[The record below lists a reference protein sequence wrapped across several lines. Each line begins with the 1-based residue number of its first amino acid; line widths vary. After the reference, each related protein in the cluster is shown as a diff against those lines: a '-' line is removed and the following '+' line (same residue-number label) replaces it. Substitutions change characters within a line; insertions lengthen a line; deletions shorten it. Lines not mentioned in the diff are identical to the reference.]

1 MLQMI
6 KINQQRLKE
15 PISIEKILGPTVFDV
30 TTY

>member
-1 MLQMI
+1 MLQVI

-15 PISIEKILGPTVFDV
+15 PISIEILGPTVSDV

>member
-15 PISIEKILGPTVFDV
+15 PISIEILGPVSDV